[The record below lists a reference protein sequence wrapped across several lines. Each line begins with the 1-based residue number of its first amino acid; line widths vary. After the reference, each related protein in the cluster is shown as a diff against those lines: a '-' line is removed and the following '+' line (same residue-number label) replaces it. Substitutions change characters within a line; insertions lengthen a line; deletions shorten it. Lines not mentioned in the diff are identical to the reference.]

1 MPEFESDGLEIHY
14 EVEGEGPEL
23 IMIHGFAASLQDNWR
38 AAGWVEAL
46 EKENKLILMDCR
58 GHGKSGKPHDK
69 TEYGKKMRDDIV
81 GLMDHLSLTKANF
94 FGYSMG
100 AGLSLALLLDR
111 PDLFR
116 SLIMGGSVP
125 RTEDGPTPVTTGNV
139 IPDAL
144 LAKDVDEVK
153 DPVGRQFRM
162 FAESTGADLKA
173 LAAVSLG
180 MRREPVT
187 KEILKGIT
195 VPVMS
200 VVGSNDALIGNKT
213 AVAELIPGGT
223 HFQIEGKDHLSVVPD
238 PKFKM
243 VVRAFLN
250 EVNRG

>member
-1 MPEFESDGLEIHY
+1 MPEFASEAIKIHY

-23 IMIHGFAASLQDNWR
+23 IMIHGFAASIQDNWR
-38 AAGWVEAL
+38 ATGWVEAL

-58 GHGKSGKPHDK
+58 GHGRSGKPHDRS
-69 TEYGKKMRDDIV
+69 EYGKKMRDDIV

-125 RTEDGPTPVTTGNV
+125 RTEDGPTLATTGNV

-144 LAKDVDEVK
+144 LAKSIDEVK
-153 DPVGRQFRM
+153 DPAGRQFRI
-162 FAESTGADLKA
+162 FAESTGADLAA

-180 MRREPVT
+180 MIREPVT
-187 KEILKGIT
+187 KEALKGIA

-200 VVGSNDALIGNKT
+200 VVGSNDVLIGNKT
-213 AVAELIPGGT
+213 AVAEMIPGGT

-238 PKFKM
+238 PRFKM

-250 EVNRG
+250 EVNKG

>member
-1 MPEFESDGLEIHY
+1 MPEFKSDGTEIHY

-69 TEYGKKMRDDIV
+69 AEYGKKMRDDVV
-81 GLMDHLSLTKANF
+81 GLMEHLSLTKANF

-125 RTEDGPTPVTTGNV
+125 RVEDSPTPVTSGNV

-144 LAKDVDEVK
+144 LAETLDEVK
-153 DPVGRQFRM
+153 DPVGRQFRV
-162 FAESTGADLKA
+162 FAESTGADLAA

-180 MRREPVT
+180 MIREPVT
-187 KEILKGIT
+187 KEVLKGIT

-200 VVGSNDALIGNKT
+200 VVGSNDVLIGNKA
-213 AVAELIPGGT
+213 AVSELIPGGT